1 MRKIAL
7 ILALAFTLGACSKNG
22 YYSSVEEMVEKTQEK
37 VKVMTPEKLNELME
51 NYEIYTLIDV
61 RQELEHYYGFIPGT
75 VNIPRGS
82 LEFRISSPEFWDV
95 TGLYEPEKGE
105 LIILYCEKGQR
116 SVLAAESLMRLGY
129 TNVYTLKDG
138 WKAWELAYPDIYEKD
153 LDKLSGQGDK
163 PKDVGSC

>member
-7 ILALAFTLGACSKNG
+7 ILALVFTLGACSKNG
-22 YYSSVEEMVEKTQEK
+22 YYSSVEEMVEKTREK

-82 LEFRISSPEFWDV
+82 LEFRIANPEFWEK
-95 TGLYEPEKGE
+95 TGLYEPEKDE
-105 LIILYCEKGQR
+105 LIILYCQKGER

-163 PKDVGSC
+163 PEDVGSC